1 VIRCG
6 TGRDVAGQTILAFND
21 APGGLLVMVPDGTW
35 QDVAARPGQP
45 VVNLGD
51 MMRRWTNDRWK
62 SSLHRV
68 INLPADRRRDGR
80 RQSIGSFLHPNHDA
94 ETSCIETSCGDRRPA
109 RCPTIRAG
117 DHMREKMR
125 RRVDSRAGRG
135 RLRFSISGSR
145 TRTLESARPS
155 GVVVAGRGR
164 EERVPG
170 ARRTRR
176 RRNAPPLGRRRPLI
190 FRLRSYLLA
199 GILITAP
206 IGITLW
212 LTWGI
217 ITFFDSQVVPLIPPR
232 YNPESYLPIPLPGLG
247 LILAVVVLTLVGW
260 LTAGL
265 VGRWLVRLSEQF
277 MASMPIVRSI
287 YGAVKQIMET
297 ILAQNA
303 DAFRYVVLLEYPRRG
318 IWTMGFVTGHTEGE
332 VQNAIDT
339 EMVNVF
345 VPTTPNPTSGF
356 LLFVPERDLHYLD
369 MSSEEGFKM
378 LVSTGIVAP
387 PDGRSDEIRAV
398 PQILAGKQTLAERDN
413 APATVLKPGRKRS
426 P

>member
-1 VIRCG
+1 MSS
-6 TGRDVAGQTILAFND
+6 AFFD
-21 APGGLLVMVPDGTW
+21 LPVGEKRALKPDDEVVPRGYWAPVT
-35 QDVAARPGQP
+35 R
-45 VVNLGD
+45 NLTRTLG
-51 MMRRWTNDRWK
+51 
-62 SSLHRV
+62 HQV
-68 INLPADRRRDGR
+68 PADRRRDGR
-80 RQSIGSFLHPNHDA
+80 RRSIGYFLHPKYDA
-94 ETSCIETSCGDRRPA
+94 EITCIETCCDDDRPA
-109 RCPTIRAG
+109 RYPGVRAG

-125 RRVDSRAGRG
+125 NRIDAWAGCGRR
-135 RLRFSISGSR
+135 RFSISGSR
-145 TRTLESARPS
+145 ARTLGKARPS

-164 EERVPG
+164 EGRVPG

-176 RRNAPPLGRRRPLI
+176 RRNPPPLGRRRSL
-190 FRLRSYLLA
+190 FYRLRSYLLA

-247 LILAVVVLTLVGW
+247 LILALVVLTLIGW
-260 LTAGL
+260 FTAGL

-369 MSSEEGFKM
+369 MTSEEGFKM

-387 PDGRSDEIRAV
+387 PDRRHEEVRSV
-398 PQILAGKQTLAERDN
+398 PQILSDNQALAERDN
-413 APATVLKPGRKRS
+413 APATVLKPERGKS
-426 P
+426 S